1 MSDTIYLDQSE
12 MTITINKD
20 RSISVPEILEK
31 SIVQRDHNIES
42 IPFNCP
48 RYWYGNDI
56 STMAIY
62 VVFDSENES
71 ATEEKPL
78 RDVCSKVEVDAD
90 DPNMLH
96 FVWTVTKNASKHTGK
111 LAWKVC
117 AIATDDAG
125 NETIH
130 WNSHMCRA
138 MEVQEGMEAD
148 DYVPEQYPDE
158 YSHLVQRVNALEQ
171 ELGMQME
178 AVASLLGGAS

>member
-1 MSDTIYLDQSE
+1 MSDTIYLDQNE

-20 RSISVPEILEK
+20 RSVSVPEILEK

-42 IPFNCP
+42 LTFNCP

-56 STMAIY
+56 SAFAIY
-62 VVFDSENES
+62 VVFVTENK
-71 ATEEKPL
+71 AALKEKPL
-78 RDVCSKVEVDAD
+78 RDVCSNVEVDAE

-96 FVWTVTKNASKHTGK
+96 FIWTVTKNASKYTGK

-117 AIATDDAG
+117 AIATDNDG

-130 WNSHMCRA
+130 WNSHTCRA
-138 MEVQEGMEAD
+138 MEVQEGMEANN
-148 DYVPEQYPDE
+148 YVPEQYPDE

-178 AVASLLGGAS
+178 AVAALLGGKS

>member
-12 MTITINKD
+12 ITITINKD
-20 RSISVPEILEK
+20 RTVSVPSILEK

-62 VVFDSENES
+62 VIFVTEN
-71 ATEEKPL
+71 TEISDEKPL
-78 RDVCSKVEVDAD
+78 RDACSKVEVDPD

-96 FVWTVTKNASKHTGK
+96 FVWTVTEKASKHIGK

-117 AIATDDAG
+117 AIATDADG
-125 NETIH
+125 NETIRWH
-130 WNSHMCRA
+130 SHTCRA

-178 AVASLLGGAS
+178 AVAALLGGAS

>member
-12 MTITINKD
+12 ITITINKD
-20 RSISVPEILEK
+20 RTVSVPSILEK

-62 VVFDSENES
+62 VIFVTEN
-71 ATEEKPL
+71 TEISDEKPL
-78 RDVCSKVEVDAD
+78 RDACSKVEVDPD

-96 FVWTVTKNASKHTGK
+96 FVWTVTEKASKHIGK

-117 AIATDDAG
+117 AIATDADG
-125 NETIH
+125 NETIRWH
-130 WNSHMCRA
+130 SHTCRA
-138 MEVQEGMEAD
+138 MEVQEGLEAD

-178 AVASLLGGAS
+178 AVAALLGGAS